1 MIPEIIAGIV
11 QVLTVLLLSPL
22 MVGILKKCEASFES
36 RRGISPFQPYHDLGK
51 FFKKEA
57 VVPEGAGSLFII
69 APMLS
74 FTAYLIL
81 PWVVPIVFGSPS
93 WFAPIVDFLGG
104 AFLFGFAA
112 FFSVIGTEKTGSY
125 YTGIGASRAVTFGA
139 FAEPVLITV
148 FFGVALITGTNNPF
162 LTNETLRNNISWML
176 SPTHLLLIAAFFLLL
191 LFDTGKLPIESHGM
205 GELGMIGEGMGLEY
219 SGPLYA
225 LKSWGSYMKQFILFS
240 VFINVFAMPWPIPLE
255 VSALTVFYGIALLF
269 VKMLV
274 VIFAMVLVEV
284 SVGKIRLFKI
294 IDYLAFS
301 YLMAL
306 LAVISFFLVGGV
318 PQ

>member
-1 MIPEIIAGIV
+1 MISEVVMGLI
-11 QVLTVLLLSPL
+11 QVAVVLLLSPL
-22 MVGILKKCEASFES
+22 MVGIFKKMTALFES
-36 RRGISPFQPYHDLGK
+36 RRGVSVLQPYYDLAK
-51 FFKKEA
+51 FFRKEI
-57 VVPEGAGSLFII
+57 VVPQGAGTFFIY
-69 APMLS
+69 APLLS

-81 PWVVPIVFGSPS
+81 PWVVPIVFGAPS

-125 YTGIGASRAVTFGA
+125 YTGIGATRSVTFGA

-162 LTNETLRNNISWML
+162 LTGETMRNNLSWML

-205 GELGMIGEGMGLEY
+205 GELGMIGQGTALEY
-219 SGPLYA
+219 SGPLLA
-225 LKSWGSYMKQFILFS
+225 LKSWGGYMKQFILFS
-240 VFINVFAMPWPIPLE
+240 VFVNVFAIPWGIPLNLTLL
-255 VSALTVFYGIALLF
+255 SALWGILLLF
-269 VKMLV
+269 LKQMV
-274 VIFAMVLVEV
+274 VVFAMVLVEV

-294 IDYLAFS
+294 IDYLTFS

>member
-1 MIPEIIAGIV
+1 MIPEVIIGIV
-11 QVLTVLLLSPL
+11 QVLAVLLLSPL
-22 MVGILKKCEASFES
+22 MVGILKKLEARFES
-36 RRGISPFQPYHDLGK
+36 RRGMSIFQPYYDLEK
-51 FFKKEA
+51 FFKKEV
-57 VVPEGAGSLFII
+57 VVPAEAGTLFIV

-81 PWVVPIVFGSPS
+81 PWVLPIIFGTPS
-93 WFAPIVDFLGG
+93 WFAPQVDFLGG

-162 LTNETLRNNISWML
+162 LTNETLRNNLSWML
-176 SPTHLLLIAAFFLLL
+176 SPTHILLIAAFFLIL
-191 LFDTGKLPIESHGM
+191 LFDTGKLPVESHGM
-205 GELGMIGEGMGLEY
+205 GELGMIEQGMGLEY

-240 VFINVFAMPWPIPLE
+240 VFINVFAMPWFIPMDMN
-255 VSALTVFYGIALLF
+255 ALTMLYGIALLF

-274 VIFAMVLVEV
+274 VISAIVVVEI
-284 SVGKIRLFKI
+284 SVAKIRLFKI
-294 IDYLAFS
+294 IDYLTFS

-318 PQ
+318 PK

>member
-1 MIPEIIAGIV
+1 MIPEIIAGLV
-11 QVLTVLLLSPL
+11 QVLTVLALSPL
-22 MVGILKKCEASFES
+22 MVGILKKWEAKFES
-36 RRGISPFQPYHDLGK
+36 RKGITIFQPYYDLAK
-51 FFKKEA
+51 FFKKEI
-57 VVPEGAGSLFII
+57 VVSEDAGSLFIL

-93 WFAPIVDFLGG
+93 WFAPLVDFLGG
-104 AFLFGFAA
+104 AFLFGFAS

-125 YTGIGASRAVTFGA
+125 YTGIGATRGVTFGA

-162 LTNETLRNNISWML
+162 LTNETLRNNLSWML

-205 GELGMIGEGMGLEY
+205 GELGMIGQGMGLEY

-240 VFINVFAMPWPIPLE
+240 VFINVFAMPWFIPLQ
-255 VSALTVFYGIALLF
+255 VNAITILYGIALLF

-274 VIFAMVLVEV
+274 VIFAIVLVEI
-284 SVGKIRLFKI
+284 SVAKIRLFKI
-294 IDYLAFS
+294 VDYLTFS
-301 YLMAL
+301 YLTAL